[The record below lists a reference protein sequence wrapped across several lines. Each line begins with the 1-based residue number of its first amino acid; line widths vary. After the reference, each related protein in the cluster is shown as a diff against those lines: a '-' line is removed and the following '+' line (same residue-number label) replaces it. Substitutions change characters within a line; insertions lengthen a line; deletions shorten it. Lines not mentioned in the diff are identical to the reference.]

1 MLGKS
6 IVKNCAILIAM
17 RIALTMLC
25 LVTVAARAQQPS
37 ANDLLRKAIGEQQ
50 QGQYEAAIRD
60 YRKTLE
66 LDPNMAEAKV
76 NLGAALSHVGQ
87 YDEAIAIYKAALSS
101 LSFKNPVILNI
112 GLAYY
117 KKGDYAN
124 AREQFETVHKLQPN
138 DGRIATLLGDTELR
152 LNQASDAVALMQPLD
167 SANSNNLDFQ
177 YVYGSALIASGH
189 RADGAKHVEKVAKA
203 GNIPE
208 AYLLAGTTQLQIND
222 YESARPNLEAALR
235 LNPKLPNI
243 YTLVGTVRDKTGDA
257 KDAEPAFRE
266 ALKMNPDDFDANLY
280 LGAILYKRREMDE
293 AKGLLEHALKLDPT
307 NTMARYE
314 LAMFKSTSGQY
325 AEAAQELE
333 SLVKQDPNWLDPHVE
348 LATLY
353 YKLHRPGDGA
363 REREVV
369 DRLRAQEQKAGP
381 GK

>member
-1 MLGKS
+1 
-6 IVKNCAILIAM
+6 M
-17 RIALTMLC
+17 RVTAFLLC
-25 LVTVAARAQQPS
+25 LLTIAAQAQQPS
-37 ANDLLRKAIGEQQ
+37 AGDLLRTAINEQQ

-60 YRKTLE
+60 YRKTLQ
-66 LDPNMAEAKV
+66 LDPKMVEARV

-87 YDEAIAIYKAALSS
+87 FDEAIAMYKAALPS

-124 AREQFETVHKLQPN
+124 AREQFEAVHKLQPN
-138 DGRIATLLGDTELR
+138 DGRVATLLGDTELR
-152 LNQASDAVALMQPLD
+152 LNKASDAVALMQPLEA
-167 SANSNNLDFQ
+167 ANSGNLDFQ

-266 ALKMNPDDFDANLY
+266 ALKINPDDFDANLY
-280 LGAILYKRREMDE
+280 LGAILYKRRDMDE
-293 AKGLLEHALKLDPT
+293 AKGLLEHALKLNPT
-307 NTMARYE
+307 NTLARYE
-314 LAMFKSTSGQY
+314 VAMFKSTSGQY

-333 SLVKQDPNWLDPHVE
+333 SLVKEDPNWLDPHVE

-353 YKLHRPGDGA
+353 YKLHRPEDGA
-363 REREVV
+363 RERQVV